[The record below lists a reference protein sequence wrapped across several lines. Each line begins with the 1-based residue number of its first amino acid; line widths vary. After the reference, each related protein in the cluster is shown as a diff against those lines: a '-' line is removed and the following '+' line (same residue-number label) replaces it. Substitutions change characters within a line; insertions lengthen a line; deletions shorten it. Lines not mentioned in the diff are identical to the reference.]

1 MFGLAI
7 ERTPPPDDGSEIGT
21 AVISNVRVPLDGVTT
36 LPDGTLVAQAP
47 PTGGIVAVRNADGTV
62 TVQAGAIPVGTA
74 ATVAHD
80 TVTDLLNKLTSFSPL
95 AALQSHPY
103 LVVGGLAFIY
113 LTFHKKG
120 R

>member
-7 ERTPPPDDGSEIGT
+7 DRTPPPDDGSEIGT

-62 TVQAGAIPVGTA
+62 TAQAGAIPPVAVATA
-74 ATVAHD
+74 VNN
-80 TVTDLLNKLTSFSPL
+80 TVTGLLSDLGGPIAYLK
-95 AALQSHPY
+95 AHPY
-103 LVVGGLAFIY
+103 IALAGVGAAYFLLKG
-113 LTFHKKG
+113 KK
-120 R
+120 